1 MKKIIL
7 SLTIIL
13 SLLILTGCQEEK
25 GNYELIELQG
35 RELINYLMESENK
48 NIAVALCFEE
58 QENTDSFMD
67 SLRKAVTSTGYNIYY
82 VNMNHIDEYTLETI
96 PDYVASDYTKNSY
109 FVYKNDAVVAA
120 NVYSSFTS
128 LLRDIKNL
136 RVPNEEIPRI
146 SREEKLS
153 FLEEADKEL
162 EKGNVS
168 YALDYVNRAWDLDE
182 AKDKFDNTKLY
193 FLIGAWESYYSLD
206 KTTNKVKYVDLVI
219 SYGFQDIDIY
229 EEENVLDEI
238 EKPHD
243 IDYKAYYYRV
253 EDNIIY
259 IKKNKTDKKDKPKY
273 KISYITYNVIELED
287 LEDNKI
293 HTFIRR
299 EW

>member
-7 SLTIIL
+7 SLTILL

-25 GNYELIELQG
+25 SHYELIELQG

-67 SLRKAVTSTGYNIYY
+67 SLRKAVNSTGYNIYY
-82 VNMNHIDEYTLETI
+82 VNMNHIDEYTLERI
-96 PDYVASDYTKNSY
+96 ADYVASDYTQNSY
-109 FVYKNDAVVAA
+109 FVYKDNIVVAA
-120 NVYSSFTS
+120 NVYNSFTS

-136 RVPNEEIPRI
+136 RVPNEEIPKI

-182 AKDKFDNTKLY
+182 AKEKFDNTKQY

-219 SYGFQDIDIY
+219 NYGFQDLDIY
-229 EEENVLDEI
+229 EEENIVDNI
-238 EKPHD
+238 ERPHI
-243 IDYKAYYYRV
+243 IDYETYNYRV
-253 EDNIIY
+253 ENNIIY
-259 IKKNKTDKKDKPKY
+259 IKKNKTDKKEKPKY

-287 LEDNKI
+287 LEDNKK

-299 EW
+299 E